1 MNFWLKLPKPF
12 LILAP
17 MEDVTDTVF
26 REIVCDI
33 KKPDVLFTEF
43 TSVDGLMSMGKKK
56 VMHSLL
62 YTERQ
67 RPVVAQIWGSGVENY
82 TNSTKLVNKL
92 GFDGVDIN
100 MGCPDRGVMKKN
112 AGSGL
117 IRDFIMAKH
126 VIDAVKQGKG
136 EMAISVKTRLGFDKV
151 ITDDWISFLLE
162 QNLDAITVHGRIA
175 TEMSKNPA
183 DWNEIKKAVALRDSI
198 APNTLI
204 IGNGDVKSY
213 TQALEYS
220 EKYKVDGVMIGRGI
234 FGNPWIFEKEDANH
248 TTQDYLDLL
257 LKHTKLFIQIWG
269 NTKNF
274 HVLKKFYKMYV
285 REFRGADELRTEIML
300 CNTEPEVI
308 EVIKNFKF

>member
-1 MNFWLKLPKPF
+1 MNFWKDLPKPF

-43 TSVDGLMSMGKKK
+43 TSVDGLMSVGKKR
-56 VMHSLL
+56 VMRSLL

-67 RPVVAQIWGSGVENY
+67 RPVVAQIWGSGVGNY
-82 TNSTKLVNKL
+82 TNSTKLVDTL

-100 MGCPDRGVMKKN
+100 MGCPDRGVIKKN

-117 IRDFIMAKH
+117 IRDFEMAKQ

-136 EMAISVKTRLGFDKV
+136 DMAISVKTRLGFDKV
-151 ITDDWISFLLE
+151 ITDEWISFLLE

-213 TQALEYS
+213 TQAIEYS

-234 FGNPWIFEKEDANH
+234 FGNPWIFEKEDTNH

-285 REFRGADELRTEIML
+285 REFRGADELRADLML

-308 EVIKNFKF
+308 EVIKKFKF

>member
-1 MNFWLKLPKPF
+1 MNFWQKLPKPF

-43 TSVDGLMSMGKKK
+43 TSVDGLMSKGKAR
-56 VMHSLL
+56 VMRSLL

-100 MGCPDRGVMKKN
+100 MGCPDRGVIKKN

-117 IRDFIMAKH
+117 IRDFEMAKQ

-151 ITDDWISFLLE
+151 ITDEWISFLLE

-183 DWNEIKKAVALRDSI
+183 DWSEIKKAVALRDSI

-213 TQALEYS
+213 TQAIEYS
-220 EKYKVDGVMIGRGI
+220 EKYKVNGVMIGRGI
-234 FGNPWIFEKEDANH
+234 FGNPWIFEKEDTNH

-285 REFRGADELRTEIML
+285 REFRGADELRADLML

-308 EVIKNFKF
+308 EVIKKFKF

>member
-1 MNFWLKLPKPF
+1 MNFWKDLPKPF

-43 TSVDGLMSMGKKK
+43 TSVDGLMSVGKKR
-56 VMHSLL
+56 VMRSLL

-100 MGCPDRGVMKKN
+100 MGCPDRGVIKKN

-117 IRDFIMAKH
+117 IRDFEMAKQ

-151 ITDDWISFLLE
+151 ITDEWISFLLE

-183 DWNEIKKAVALRDSI
+183 DWSEIKKAVALRDSI

-213 TQALEYS
+213 TQAIEYS

-234 FGNPWIFEKEDANH
+234 FGNPWIFEKEDTNH

-285 REFRGADELRTEIML
+285 REFRGADELRADLML

-308 EVIKNFKF
+308 EVIKKFKF

>member
-1 MNFWLKLPKPF
+1 MNFWKDLPKPF

-43 TSVDGLMSMGKKK
+43 TSVDGLMSVGKKR
-56 VMHSLL
+56 VMRSLL

-82 TNSTKLVNKL
+82 TNSTKLVDTL

-100 MGCPDRGVMKKN
+100 MGCPDRGVIKKN

-117 IRDFIMAKH
+117 IRDFEMAKQ

-136 EMAISVKTRLGFDKV
+136 DMAISVKTRLGFDKV
-151 ITDDWISFLLE
+151 ITDEWISFLLE

-213 TQALEYS
+213 TQAIEYS

-234 FGNPWIFEKEDANH
+234 FGNPWIFEKEDTNH

-285 REFRGADELRTEIML
+285 REFRGADELRADLML

-308 EVIKNFKF
+308 EVIKKFKF